1 MPLPSPI
8 VASLSGGDR
17 MAFSGLIKVRER
29 PWQKKRGK
37 RKNKHRGGKPGER
50 QKTNR
55 ENHRGNEQTQRGH
68 NIGEQNEHGEK

>member
-29 PWQKKRGK
+29 PWKKK
-37 RKNKHRGGKPGER
+37 GGKPGER

-55 ENHRGNEQTQRGH
+55 ENHGGNEQTQRGH
-68 NIGEQNEHGEK
+68 NTGEQNEQGEK